1 MKMSCNGCRALRKGC
16 SQDCIIKPCLEWIS
30 SPESQGNATLFLAK
44 FYGRTGLLNLLA
56 NATNQNSQAVFKS
69 LLYEASG
76 RLVNPTHG
84 ALGLFWT
91 GQWNRC
97 EAAVEAVLTGSNIND
112 VTTVDGQTSSYTL
125 IAENRF
131 IPRTYD
137 IRHVAKRTNVDIKE
151 KTNFKRVASTFK
163 PKPQVG
169 LVDNDALLRSIWES
183 CNVKTVEANSSM
195 IETEPNETAET
206 QVNLE
211 LTLGFSCQS
220 NNGK

>member
-1 MKMSCNGCRALRKGC
+1 M
-16 SQDCIIKPCLEWIS
+16 I
-30 SPESQGNATLFLAK
+30 FLLK
-44 FYGRTGLLNLLA
+44 F
-56 NATNQNSQAVFKS
+56 SAVFKS
-69 LLYEASG
+69 LLYESCG
-76 RLVNPTHG
+76 RLVNPTYG

-112 VTTVDGQTSSYTL
+112 VTVVDGQTSSCTL
-125 IAENRF
+125 IAQNHF

-137 IRHVAKRTNVDIKE
+137 IRHVARHTNMDIKE
-151 KTNFKRVASTFK
+151 KAEFKRVGSTFK
-163 PKPQVG
+163 PKPHVG
-169 LVDNDALLRSIWES
+169 LVDKATLLRSVLES
-183 CNVKTVEANSSM
+183 CNVKTIETNSSM

-220 NNGK
+220 NNANKNK

>member
-1 MKMSCNGCRALRKGC
+1 
-16 SQDCIIKPCLEWIS
+16 
-30 SPESQGNATLFLAK
+30 
-44 FYGRTGLLNLLA
+44 
-56 NATNQNSQAVFKS
+56 VFKS

-112 VTTVDGQTSSYTL
+112 VTTVDGQTSSCTL

-137 IRHVAKRTNVDIKE
+137 IRHVARHTNVDIKE
-151 KTNFKRVASTFK
+151 KTQFKRVGSTFK
-163 PKPQVG
+163 PKPRVG
-169 LVDNDALLRSIWES
+169 LVDKTIFFRSVLES
-183 CNVKTVEANSSM
+183 CNVKTIKSNSS
-195 IETEPNETAET
+195 ITETEQNETAET

-211 LTLGFSCQS
+211 LSLGFNCQS
-220 NNGK
+220 NTGNKTNIN